1 MASKGKDNSDFEG
14 LPAPQPVHAESTDL
28 NQQAAENGGGPAN
41 EQAKA
46 EGEDSILKMDEP
58 VGGEDE
64 LESEILH
71 ALNEREDESEKVAQQ
86 RTVDEQ
92 LIANLGSGKNDYG
105 VLEALIPQL
114 DFDTIPLT
122 RPKRVL
128 AKSDPNA
135 NGGPLDVEENS
146 DNPPSRAL
154 KRKKK
159 PASLL
164 DSYFKGM

>member
-1 MASKGKDNSDFEG
+1 MASKGKDNLDFEG
-14 LPAPQPVHAESTDL
+14 LNAPQPVHAESTDL

-164 DSYFKGM
+164 ASYFKGM

>member
-1 MASKGKDNSDFEG
+1 MPSKVQDNSGFES
-14 LPAPQPVHAESTDL
+14 LNAQQPKHAESTDPT
-28 NQQAAENGGGPAN
+28 QRAVEVGGGPSD
-41 EQAKA
+41 EQAKN
-46 EGEDSILKMDEP
+46 EVEYSILKMGVP
-58 VGGEDE
+58 AGGEDE
-64 LESEILH
+64 VESDKLD
-71 ALNEREDESEKVAQQ
+71 ALNEREEESDKGAKQ
-86 RTVDEQ
+86 RAVDEQ

-128 AKSDPNA
+128 AKSNPSTKA
-135 NGGPLDVEENS
+135 PLDVIENS
-146 DNPPSRAL
+146 DNPPSRTL
-154 KRKKK
+154 KHKKK

>member
-1 MASKGKDNSDFEG
+1 MASKGKDNLDFEG
-14 LPAPQPVHAESTDL
+14 LNAPQPVHAESTDL

>member
-1 MASKGKDNSDFEG
+1 MVSKGKDNADFES
-14 LPAPQPVHAESTDL
+14 LNAQQSKHAESTDPT
-28 NQQAAENGGGPAN
+28 QQAAEIGDVPSN
-41 EQAKA
+41 EQAKN
-46 EGEDSILKMDEP
+46 EVEYSILKTGETA
-58 VGGEDE
+58 GGEDE
-64 LESEILH
+64 VESDILD
-71 ALNEREDESEKVAQQ
+71 ALSEPEVESEKGAQQ

-135 NGGPLDVEENS
+135 ISPPLDVIENS

-154 KRKKK
+154 KHKKK

>member
-1 MASKGKDNSDFEG
+1 MASKGKDNLDFEG
-14 LPAPQPVHAESTDL
+14 LNAPQPVHAESTDL

-41 EQAKA
+41 ELAMA

>member
-14 LPAPQPVHAESTDL
+14 LNAPQPVHAESTDL

>member
-14 LPAPQPVHAESTDL
+14 LNAPQPVHAESTDL

-154 KRKKK
+154 KHKKK

>member
-14 LPAPQPVHAESTDL
+14 LNAPQPVHAESTDL

-146 DNPPSRAL
+146 DNPPSRAP

>member
-1 MASKGKDNSDFEG
+1 MASKGKDNSDFER
-14 LPAPQPVHAESTDL
+14 LNAQQPKRAESTDPT
-28 NQQAAENGGGPAN
+28 QQAAEIGGGLSN
-41 EQAKA
+41 EQAKT
-46 EGEDSILKMDEP
+46 EGEESILKMGEP
-58 VGGEDE
+58 AGGEDE
-64 LESEILH
+64 LESEILD
-71 ALNEREDESEKVAQQ
+71 ALNEREEESEKGAHQ
-86 RTVDEQ
+86 RAVDEQ

-135 NGGPLDVEENS
+135 NGGPLEVEENS
-146 DNPPSRAL
+146 DKPPSRAL

-159 PASLL
+159 PTSLL

>member
-1 MASKGKDNSDFEG
+1 MASKGKDNLDFEG
-14 LPAPQPVHAESTDL
+14 LNAPQPVHAESTDL

-128 AKSDPNA
+128 AKSDQNA

-164 DSYFKGM
+164 ASYFKGM

>member
-14 LPAPQPVHAESTDL
+14 LNAPQPVHAESTDL

-135 NGGPLDVEENS
+135 NGVPLEVEENS

>member
-1 MASKGKDNSDFEG
+1 MASEGKDKSDFEI
-14 LPAPQPVHAESTDL
+14 LNAQQPKRAESTDPT
-28 NQQAAENGGGPAN
+28 QQAAENGGGPFN
-41 EQAKA
+41 EQAKT
-46 EGEDSILKMDEP
+46 EEEDSILKMGVP
-58 VGGEDE
+58 AGGEDE
-64 LESEILH
+64 LESEILD
-71 ALNEREDESEKVAQQ
+71 ALNGREEESEKGAQ
-86 RTVDEQ
+86 RRAVDEQ

-114 DFDTIPLT
+114 DLDAIPLT

-135 NGGPLDVEENS
+135 NGAPLDVIEKS

-154 KRKKK
+154 KCKRK

>member
-1 MASKGKDNSDFEG
+1 MNAQ
-14 LPAPQPVHAESTDL
+14 QPKHAESTDST
-28 NQQAAENGGGPAN
+28 QKAAEIGGEPSN
-41 EQAKA
+41 EQAKS
-46 EGEDSILKMDEP
+46 EVNFSILKMGEP
-58 VGGEDE
+58 AGGEDE
-64 LESEILH
+64 VESDILDT
-71 ALNEREDESEKVAQQ
+71 LNEPEEESKKGAQQ
-86 RTVDEQ
+86 RAVDEQ
-92 LIANLGSGKNDYG
+92 LIANLGSGKNHYG

-135 NGGPLDVEENS
+135 NAPLDVIANS
-146 DNPPSRAL
+146 DNSPSRAL

>member
-1 MASKGKDNSDFEG
+1 MASKGKDNLDFEG
-14 LPAPQPVHAESTDL
+14 LNAPQPVHAESTDL

-135 NGGPLDVEENS
+135 NGVLWM
-146 DNPPSRAL
+146 L
-154 KRKKK
+154 KRIRITLRLE
-159 PASLL
+159 P
-164 DSYFKGM
+164 